1 MTFSTEWE
9 QLYQDNTHLS
19 IWPWS
24 DMVSYVMRY
33 ARPLNKSCRVLELG
47 CGAGANIPLF
57 KHLGVQYHAM
67 EGSATIVK
75 MLTGQFPEYSSTIK
89 VGDFTKELPFDGE
102 FDLIV
107 DRASLPHNTTSS
119 IKECMKLVKSRLAPH
134 GKFIGIDWFSTDHSD
149 YPKGKPA
156 GDAYTKTAFSDGP
169 FQGVG
174 AVHFFDKNHLVEILE
189 GFNISHLEHKH
200 LSTEIP
206 ENELVI
212 ATWNFLAT
220 KE

>member
-1 MTFSTEWE
+1 
-9 QLYQDNTHLS
+9 
-19 IWPWS
+19 
-24 DMVSYVMRY
+24 
-33 ARPLNKSCRVLELG
+33 
-47 CGAGANIPLF
+47 
-57 KHLGVQYHAM
+57 M
-67 EGSATIVK
+67 EGSASIVK
-75 MLTGQFPEYSSTIK
+75 MLAGQFPEYSSTIK

-119 IKECMKLVKSRLAPH
+119 IKQCLQLVKSRLARH

-169 FQGVG
+169 FKGVG
-174 AVHFFDKNHLVEILE
+174 AVHFFDKSQLVEMFE
-189 GFNISHLEHKH
+189 GFSIVRLEHKR
-200 LSTEIP
+200 LSTQIP
-206 ENELVI
+206 EDNLVI